1 MKYASRQA
9 ITYYTLSLPAIAL
22 QLFFSSSVAANPG
35 QFTPEIAS
43 FGPGITELVQL
54 LPWGLLALSILAVVR
69 FRPSAL
75 VSLLTASFFLAA
87 AALGGSALFGT
98 ALGLTGSVSLVITA
112 SFAALIGFNY
122 ARAAKV
128 LGGRP
133 ALLESR
139 GPLGYQVL
147 STSLELVL
155 PLLAA
160 VGLAVAVSA
169 IVTTITFQTK
179 LLPEPLSTLSSL
191 YLESRFGLVFVSI
204 AVAGALIWAM
214 RQILEP
220 IIMYFTLTYQDAVKL
235 ALNEVEDIAKKLRRQ
250 ARARPAPGF
259 GWLVVSILSVISVLS
274 LSLLLVSPQSL
285 WDNLLSI
292 FGLHGIQNTT
302 GLGNPETAARNLVRI
317 IDSYVV
323 QGQDIIR
330 ALIRLLWG

>member
-1 MKYASRQA
+1 M
-9 ITYYTLSLPAIAL
+9 
-22 QLFFSSSVAANPG
+22 
-35 QFTPEIAS
+35 
-43 FGPGITELVQL
+43 
-54 LPWGLLALSILAVVR
+54 
-69 FRPSAL
+69 
-75 VSLLTASFFLAA
+75 
-87 AALGGSALFGT
+87 
-98 ALGLTGSVSLVITA
+98 
-112 SFAALIGFNY
+112 ALIGFNY

-133 ALLESR
+133 ALVESG

-160 VGLAVAVSA
+160 LALAVAVSA
-169 IVTTITFQTK
+169 IVTTLTLQTK

-204 AVAGALIWAM
+204 GVAGALIWAM

-220 IIMYFTLTYQDAVKL
+220 IILYFTLTYEDGVKM

-250 ARARPAPGF
+250 ARVRPASGRSWF
-259 GWLVVSILSVISVLS
+259 AVSIVCVFSVLS
-274 LSLLLVSPQSL
+274 LSLLVVSPEGL

-292 FGLHGIQNTT
+292 FGLHGVQGAGTQ
-302 GLGNPETAARNLVRI
+302 GDLETAARNLVRT

-330 ALIRLLWG
+330 SVIRLLWG